1 MVQGQDRC
9 KRSYPEQ
16 SCAMRKFQ
24 VIEGPNV
31 LHQIA
36 FYAFHSFLKEVQT
49 NAGCIRMWLAF
60 VISTAD
66 SFGRP
71 QNNKKQQQKVVN
83 CNILYSMWSLV
94 LASPRC
100 PWSATFPKMIKYFVE
115 KKNMLNNESYRD
127 LLISILLYDE
137 VSAFLLWVKAR
148 N

>member
-16 SCAMRKFQ
+16 SCGMRKFQ

-49 NAGCIRMWLAF
+49 NAGCIRMWLAL

-66 SFGRP
+66 SFGLP
-71 QNNKKQQQKVVN
+71 QSTKNNNK
-83 CNILYSMWSLV
+83 
-94 LASPRC
+94 R
-100 PWSATFPKMIKYFVE
+100 
-115 KKNMLNNESYRD
+115 
-127 LLISILLYDE
+127 
-137 VSAFLLWVKAR
+137 
-148 N
+148 